1 MADLTLNQ
9 LYTLSTGL
17 TKTNIDKLTEDIGK
31 LDPKDQ
37 KKVIGRLLWSIPGG
51 VHKSVYTNKFK
62 TQFTKELSD
71 SIIKNADIDGDGDID
86 INDLNLFNNA
96 PIDIDND
103 GIIND
108 NDLAFL
114 KALMTNGENSPEQVI
129 DGVSTEEEL
138 FASFINGGEIK
149 LAKSFNI
156 ESSIIVESDVVLNLN
171 NQSIVNTKVI
181 NNDCTTFEVKNG
193 AKLTIE
199 GNGVVKSVA
208 ETSKDYSNAVWA
220 NGGYVEIKG
229 GKFENEG
236 DSTDL
241 IYASNGGNI
250 VIEGGIFKAAGPAN
264 ITDNNGTLNIHSV
277 LNVKDANYKDG
288 TSSIIVKGG
297 TFYNF
302 NPANNL
308 SEGKNTNFVAEGYTV
323 VVNGIEN
330 LDCYTSEMGDVI
342 YEVVKK

>member
-1 MADLTLNQ
+1 MNINETVNERIKLLN
-9 LYTLSTGL
+9 LSNYCKDMTDTQKYCVITGM
-17 TKTNIDKLTEDIGK
+17 NINNFVTDIN
-31 LDPKDQ
+31 
-37 KKVIGRLLWSIPGG
+37 SIPE
-51 VHKSVYTNKFK
+51 NMLK
-62 TQFTKELSD
+62 TFLNYIPSGIGFTTD
-71 SIIKNADIDGDGDID
+71 
-86 INDLNLFNNA
+86 NNSE
-96 PIDIDND
+96 PTTGNEI
-103 GIIND
+103 
-108 NDLAFL
+108 
-114 KALMTNGENSPEQVI
+114 
-129 DGVSTEEEL
+129 STEEEL
-138 FASFINGGEIK
+138 FTSFINGGEIK
-149 LAKSFNI
+149 LVKSFNI
-156 ESSIIVESDVVLNLN
+156 ESSIIVESDTVLNLN
-171 NQSIVNTKVI
+171 NQSIANTKVI
-181 NNDCTTFEVKNG
+181 NNDCTTFEVKNN

-199 GNGVVKSVA
+199 GNGIVKSVA
-208 ETSKDYSNAVWA
+208 ETPKDYSSAVWA

-229 GKFENEG
+229 GQFENEG

-250 VIEGGIFKAAGPAN
+250 VIEGGIFKASGPAN
-264 ITDNNGTLNIHSV
+264 VTDNNGTLNIYST

-330 LDCYTSEMGDVI
+330 LDCYTSEMGEVI

>member
-1 MADLTLNQ
+1 MNINETINERIKLLN
-9 LYTLSTGL
+9 LSNYCKDMTDTQKYCVITGI
-17 TKTNIDKLTEDIGK
+17 NINNFVTDIN
-31 LDPKDQ
+31 
-37 KKVIGRLLWSIPGG
+37 SIPENM
-51 VHKSVYTNKFK
+51 YK
-62 TQFTKELSD
+62 TFLNYIPSGIGFND
-71 SIIKNADIDGDGDID
+71 SNTE
-86 INDLNLFNNA
+86 NDS
-96 PIDIDND
+96 
-103 GIIND
+103 
-108 NDLAFL
+108 
-114 KALMTNGENSPEQVI
+114 TENEI
-129 DGVSTEEEL
+129 STEEEL

-149 LAKSFNI
+149 LAKSFNV
-156 ESSIIVESDVVLNLN
+156 ESSIIVESESILNLN

-193 AKLTIE
+193 AKLIIE
-199 GNGVVKSVA
+199 GNGVIKSVA
-208 ETSKDYSNAVWA
+208 ETSKDYSSAVWA

-229 GKFENEG
+229 GQFENEG

-250 VIEGGIFKAAGPAN
+250 VIEGGIFKASGPAN
-264 ITDNNGTLNIHSV
+264 ISDNNGTSNIHSA

-330 LDCYTSEMGDVI
+330 LDCYNAEMGDVV

>member
-1 MADLTLNQ
+1 MNINETINERIKLLN
-9 LYTLSTGL
+9 LSNYCKDMTDTQKYCVITGMNINNFVTDINSIPENMSKTFFNYIPSGIGL
-17 TKTNIDKLTEDIGK
+17 T
-31 LDPKDQ
+31 
-37 KKVIGRLLWSIPGG
+37 
-51 VHKSVYTNKFK
+51 
-62 TQFTKELSD
+62 
-71 SIIKNADIDGDGDID
+71 GDNYSESTTGNEI
-86 INDLNLFNNA
+86 A
-96 PIDIDND
+96 
-103 GIIND
+103 
-108 NDLAFL
+108 
-114 KALMTNGENSPEQVI
+114 
-129 DGVSTEEEL
+129 TEEEL

-156 ESSIIVESDVVLNLN
+156 ESSIIVESNTVLNLN

-208 ETSKDYSNAVWA
+208 ETSKDYSSAVWA

-229 GKFENEG
+229 GQFENEG

-250 VIEGGIFKAAGPAN
+250 VIEGGIFKASGPADV
-264 ITDNNGTLNIHSV
+264 TDNNGTSNIHSA

-323 VVNGIEN
+323 VVNGVEN
-330 LDCYTSEMGDVI
+330 LDCYTSEMGEVI